1 VSSHPF
7 LSPDWI
13 AAVRA
18 IRADYTDGT
27 TPPEFE
33 VAANVTVTDPPFGTG
48 PVFGHIDTTGPTLT
62 IEEGHLDR
70 PDFSIEVPYEIAHQL
85 FVDRDPAQVMPAL
98 LGGRVKLT
106 GDSSKILLL
115 AGSIVPP
122 PDDDKRVVMAREVL
136 HRIDAVTA

>member
-1 VSSHPF
+1 VSTHPF
-7 LSPDWI
+7 LSPEWVVS
-13 AAVRA
+13 VRE
-18 IRADYTDGT
+18 IRADYADRVG
-27 TPPEFE
+27 PADFE

-62 IEEGHLDR
+62 IEEGHLDQ
-70 PDFSIEVPYEIAHQL
+70 PDFSIEVPYEIAKQL

-122 PDDDKRVVMAREVL
+122 PDDDELVLTAREVL
-136 HRIDAVTA
+136 QRIDSATA